1 MAIAFEWNWNRVV
14 FQKCAQQQFTR
25 RLQIEKKVSF
35 RSLVLKPKFLG
46 ENAAVVVAVAAAV
59 AVAAVVAAVAVAA
72 TVAFC

>member
-1 MAIAFEWNWNRVV
+1 MCTATIH
-14 FQKCAQQQFTR
+14 R
-25 RLQIEKKVSF
+25 RLQIEKKDSF

-59 AVAAVVAAVAVAA
+59 AAVVAAVAVAA